1 MLVLGVHS
9 GWQDAGAAVF
19 DGARLLAAMP
29 LARLSGVSHD
39 GGRLPV
45 EAIGE
50 CLDIANLRAGDIAGL
65 ALSQGLFP
73 GRHFRALSLP
83 RRVGRGLRSLLGR
96 DTPISLPDEARKH
109 HRSNPESLLD
119 LGLLAGDLGLNRHVQ
134 TRLYGS
140 HEAYALLALAD
151 APWADDTLVFTADL
165 TGCAARVLKFG
176 RIATLYEDGADG
188 SAIQDAPAGDTPG
201 GDTLGGDTLGRLA
214 SLAIDGLGLPDISA
228 LFALGLQGEPV
239 FAEAFKAHVTVDM
252 QGRILVDFSKEGGA
266 ARWLRRLAEG
276 QPPALLAASLGLLLA
291 DRIAEAIALVLD
303 KHNLRRVALAG
314 PLLADP
320 VLLMQ
325 LQARLGDGVA
335 VAAQLADESALPL
348 GGALGLL
355 LQQDGLE
362 AFLRQRRPLRDAAWG
377 RDYTGDLDP
386 VLGNA
391 GCRMVSRDPLRA
403 AAALLNAGKVIA
415 ICEGRGLGATG
426 GPNRLALFAASQAD
440 LPAQVNARFDRPSF
454 SMPVLHASRTA
465 LAELLPDWRDPAIAA
480 MLAARWAPQL
490 PAATRQPLRAE
501 IVDELRHPLLSG
513 LIEHYK
519 ALCWLPALLGLP
531 LQIGSEPPLDSPSDM
546 LRLLREGRVDYIVTD
561 QAVWE
566 RG

>member
-19 DGARLLAAMP
+19 DGSRLLAAVP
-29 LARLSGVSHD
+29 LARLSGVARD

-50 CLDIANLRAGDIAGL
+50 CLDIARVRAGDIAGL

-96 DTPISLPDEARKH
+96 DTPISLPEEARKH

-134 TRLYGS
+134 TRLYGR

-151 APWADDTLVFTADL
+151 APWADDTLVFSADQ
-165 TGCAARVLKFG
+165 TGCAAHVLKYG
-176 RIATLYEDGADG
+176 RFALLHEDGEG
-188 SAIQDAPAGDTPG
+188 ESV
-201 GDTLGGDTLGRLA
+201 GRLVG
-214 SLAIDGLGLPDISA
+214 LALDGLGLPDAAA
-228 LFALGLQGEPV
+228 LFALGLQAEPI
-239 FAEAFKAHVTVDM
+239 FGEAFRAHVKVDA
-252 QGRILVDFSKEGGA
+252 QGRIVTDFSNEGGA
-266 ARWLRRLAEG
+266 ARWLRRLAED
-276 QPPALLAASLGLLLA
+276 QAPALLAASLSLLLA
-291 DRIAEAIALVLD
+291 DRFAEAIKILLER
-303 KHNLRRVALAG
+303 HNLRRVALAG

-320 VLLMQ
+320 ALLMQ
-325 LQARLGDGVA
+325 LQARLGEGVA
-335 VAAQLADESALPL
+335 IAAQLMDESALPI
-348 GGALGLL
+348 GGALSLL
-355 LQQDGLE
+355 LQQDGVDSY
-362 AFLRQRRPLRDAAWG
+362 LRQRRPLRDAAWG

-415 ICEGRGLGATG
+415 IGEGRGIGSSGGA
-426 GPNRLALFAASQAD
+426 NRLILFAGSD
-440 LPAQVNARFDRPSF
+440 TGLPAQVNARLDRPAF
-454 SMPVLHASRTA
+454 MQPTFYAPREA
-465 LAELLPDWRDPAIAA
+465 LGDLLPGWRDPAIAA
-480 MLAARWAPQL
+480 PLAPRWASQL
-490 PAATRQPLRAE
+490 PALAQYPVRADAVGPAQQPL
-501 IVDELRHPLLSG
+501 LHG
-513 LIEHYK
+513 LIAAYT
-519 ALCWLPALLGLP
+519 ALCWLPGLLGLP
-531 LQIGSEPPLDSPSDM
+531 MQIGNEPALDAPSDL

-566 RG
+566 RGQ

>member
-19 DGARLLAAMP
+19 DGSRLLAAVP
-29 LARLSGVSHD
+29 LARLSGVSRD
-39 GGRLPV
+39 GGRLPN

-50 CLDIANLRAGDIAGL
+50 CLDIANVRAGDIAGL

-109 HRSNPESLLD
+109 RRSSSPDSLLD

-134 TRLYGS
+134 TRLYGR

-151 APWADDTLVFTADL
+151 APWADDTLVFTADQ
-165 TGCAARVLKFG
+165 TGCAARVLKYG
-176 RIATLYEDGADG
+176 RLAVLQEDSEG
-188 SAIQDAPAGDTPG
+188 G
-201 GDTLGGDTLGRLA
+201 GDADSLGRLVG
-214 SLAIDGLGLPDISA
+214 LAIDGLGLPDAAA
-228 LFALGLQGEPV
+228 LFALGMQAEPI
-239 FAEAFKAHVTVDM
+239 FGEAFRAHVIVDA
-252 QGRILVDFSKEGGA
+252 QGRINTDFSNEGGA
-266 ARWLRRLAEG
+266 ARWLRRLAEH
-276 QPPALLAASLGLLLA
+276 QAPELLAASLNLLLA
-291 DRIAEAIALVLD
+291 DRFAEAIRLLLD
-303 KHNLRRVALAG
+303 RHSLRRVALAG

-320 VLLMQ
+320 ALLQQ
-325 LQARLGDGVA
+325 LQARLGEGVA
-335 VAAQLADESALPL
+335 ISAQLMDESALPM
-348 GGALGLL
+348 GGALSLL
-355 LQQDGLE
+355 LQQDGLD
-362 AFLRQRRPLRDAAWG
+362 AFLRQRRPLREAAWG

-415 ICEGRGLGATG
+415 IGDGRGIGSSGGLSRLILFTG
-426 GPNRLALFAASQAD
+426 SDAE
-440 LPAQVNARFDRPSF
+440 LPAQVNARLDRPAC
-454 SMPVLHASRTA
+454 MPPTLYAPRIA

-480 MLAARWAPQL
+480 LLAPRWAPQL
-490 PAATRQPLRAE
+490 PALARHPVRAE
-501 IVDELRHPLLSG
+501 AVEPAQHQLLQD
-513 LIEHYK
+513 LLEAYK
-519 ALCWLPALLGLP
+519 SLCWLPGLLGLP
-531 LQIGSEPPLDSPSDM
+531 MQIGSEPALDAPSDM

-566 RG
+566 RGA

>member
-9 GWQDAGAAVF
+9 GWADAGAAVF
-19 DGARLLAAMP
+19 DGSRLLAAVP
-29 LARLSGVSHD
+29 LARLSGVARD
-39 GGRLPV
+39 GGRLPI

-109 HRSNPESLLD
+109 HHSQNSFRPESLLD

-134 TRLYGS
+134 TRLYGR

-151 APWADDTLVFTADL
+151 APWADDTLIFTADQS
-165 TGCAARVLKFG
+165 GCAARLLKFG
-176 RIATLYEDGADG
+176 RLAVLHEDGDG
-188 SAIQDAPAGDTPG
+188 ESIGQ
-201 GDTLGGDTLGRLA
+201 LVNLA
-214 SLAIDGLGLPDISA
+214 VDGLGLPDTAS
-228 LFALGLQGEPV
+228 LFALGLQGEPI
-239 FAEAFKAHVTVDM
+239 FAEAFRAHVKVDA
-252 QGRILVDFSKEGGA
+252 QGRIGIDFSNEGGA
-266 ARWLRRLAEG
+266 ARWLRRLAED
-276 QPPALLAASLGLLLA
+276 QAPELLAASLSLLLA
-291 DRIAEAIALVLD
+291 DRFAEAIKILLER
-303 KHNLRRVALAG
+303 HNLRRVALAG

-325 LQARLGDGVA
+325 LQMRLGDGIA
-335 VAAQLADESALPL
+335 VSAQLMEENALPL
-348 GGALGLL
+348 GGALSLL

-362 AFLRQRRPLRDAAWG
+362 AFLRQRRPLREAAWG

-415 ICEGRGLGATG
+415 ISEGRGIGASG
-426 GPNRLALFAASQAD
+426 GVNRLVLFAGSAAD
-440 LPAQVNARFDRPSF
+440 LPAQVNARLDRPAF
-454 SMPVLHASRTA
+454 IQPTLYAARAA
-465 LAELLPDWRDPAIAA
+465 LGELLPDWRDPAIAA
-480 MLAARWAPQL
+480 KLAPRWAPQL
-490 PAATRQPLRAE
+490 PALAKHPVSAE
-501 IVDELRHPLLSG
+501 TVDELRHPLLNG
-513 LIEHYK
+513 LIESYK
-519 ALCWLPALLGLP
+519 ALCWLPGLLGCA
-531 LQIGSEPPLDSPSDM
+531 LQIGSEPALDAPSDL

-566 RG
+566 RGA

>member
-19 DGARLLAAMP
+19 DGSRLLAAVP
-29 LARLSGVSHD
+29 LARLSGVMRD
-39 GGRLPV
+39 GGRLPN

-109 HRSNPESLLD
+109 NRSSPDSLLD

-134 TRLYGS
+134 TRLYGR

-151 APWADDTLVFTADL
+151 APWADDTLVFTADQ
-165 TGCAARVLKFG
+165 TGCAARVLKYG
-176 RIATLYEDGADG
+176 RLAVLYEDSEG
-188 SAIQDAPAGDTPG
+188 SAADSPSRDS
-201 GDTLGGDTLGRLA
+201 LGRLVG
-214 SLAIDGLGLPDISA
+214 LAIDGLGLPDMAA
-228 LFALGLQGEPV
+228 LFALGLQAEPI
-239 FAEAFKAHVTVDM
+239 FGEAFRAHVTVDA
-252 QGRILVDFSKEGGA
+252 QGHINTDFSDEGGA
-266 ARWLRRLAEG
+266 ARWLRRLAED
-276 QPPALLAASLGLLLA
+276 QAPELLAASLNLLLA
-291 DRIAEAIALVLD
+291 DRFAEAIRALLD
-303 KHNLRRVALAG
+303 RHSLRRVALAG

-320 VLLMQ
+320 VLLLQ
-325 LQARLGDGVA
+325 LQTRLGEGVA
-335 VAAQLADESALPL
+335 ISAQLMEESALPM
-348 GGALGLL
+348 GGALTLL
-355 LQQDGLE
+355 LQQDGLD

-415 ICEGRGLGATG
+415 IGDGRGIGSSG
-426 GPNRLALFAASQAD
+426 GINRLILFAGSDAA
-440 LPAQVNARFDRPSF
+440 LPAQVNARLDRPAF
-454 SMPVLHASRTA
+454 VPPTLYAPRAA
-465 LAELLPDWRDPAIAA
+465 LIELLPDWRDPAVAA
-480 MLAARWAPQL
+480 VLAPRWVPQL
-490 PAATRQPLRAE
+490 PAAAQQPLRADE
-501 IVDELRHPLLSG
+501 VDELRHPLLHG
-513 LIEHYK
+513 LIETYK
-519 ALCWLPALLGLP
+519 SLCWLPGLLGLP
-531 LQIGSEPPLDSPSDM
+531 MQIGNEPALDAPSDM

-566 RG
+566 RGV

>member
-1 MLVLGVHS
+1 VLVLGVHS

-19 DGARLLAAMP
+19 DGAKLLAAVP
-29 LARLSGVSHD
+29 LARLSGVAHD

-50 CLDIANLRAGDIAGL
+50 CLDIAHVRAGDIAGL

-109 HRSNPESLLD
+109 HRENPESLLD

-134 TRLYGS
+134 TRLYGR

-151 APWADDTLVFTADL
+151 APWADDTLIFTADQ
-165 TGCAARVLKFG
+165 TGCAARLLKFG
-176 RIATLYEDGADG
+176 RLAVLHEDTDG
-188 SAIQDAPAGDTPG
+188 ESIGQLVG
-201 GDTLGGDTLGRLA
+201 LA
-214 SLAIDGLGLPDISA
+214 LDGLGLSDAAS
-228 LFALGLQGEPV
+228 LFALGLQADPIFG
-239 FAEAFKAHVTVDM
+239 EAFRAHVKVDA
-252 QGRILVDFSKEGGA
+252 QGRIVIDFSNEGGA
-266 ARWLRRLAEG
+266 ARWLRRLAED
-276 QPPALLAASLGLLLA
+276 QAPELLAASLSLLLA
-291 DRIAEAIALVLD
+291 DRFAEAIKILLER
-303 KHNLRRVALAG
+303 HNLRRVALAG

-325 LQARLGDGVA
+325 LQARLGEGVA
-335 VAAQLADESALPL
+335 VSAQLMDESALPM
-348 GGALGLL
+348 GGALRLL
-355 LQQDGLE
+355 QQQDGLE
-362 AFLRQRRPLRDAAWG
+362 AFLRQRRPLREAAWG

-403 AAALLNAGKVIA
+403 AAALLNAGKVMA
-415 ICEGRGLGATG
+415 ISEGRGLGASG
-426 GPNRLALFAASQAD
+426 GANRLILFAGSDTD
-440 LPAQVNARFDRPSF
+440 LPAQVAARLDRPAWLQ
-454 SMPVLHASRTA
+454 PTLYASRSA
-465 LAELLPDWRDPAIAA
+465 LGELLPDWRDPAIAA
-480 MLAARWAPQL
+480 PLAPRWAPQL
-490 PAATRQPLRAE
+490 PALAKYPVSAE
-501 IVDELRHPLLSG
+501 TVDELRHPLLNG
-513 LIEHYK
+513 LIESYK
-519 ALCWLPALLGLP
+519 ALCWLPGLLGFAM
-531 LQIGSEPPLDSPSDM
+531 QIGNEPALDAPSEM

>member
-19 DGARLLAAMP
+19 EGAKLLAAVP

-39 GGRLPV
+39 GGRLPN

-50 CLDIANLRAGDIAGL
+50 CLDIAHVRAGDIAGL

-109 HRSNPESLLD
+109 NRTNPESLLD

-134 TRLYGS
+134 TRLYGR

-151 APWADDTLVFTADL
+151 APWADDTLIFTADQ
-165 TGCAARVLKFG
+165 TGCAARLLKFG
-176 RIATLYEDGADG
+176 RLAVLHEDGEG
-188 SAIQDAPAGDTPG
+188 ESIGQLVG
-201 GDTLGGDTLGRLA
+201 LA
-214 SLAIDGLGLPDISA
+214 LDGLGLPDAAS
-228 LFALGLQGEPV
+228 LFALGLQAEPI
-239 FAEAFKAHVTVDM
+239 FGEAFRAHVKVDA
-252 QGRILVDFSKEGGA
+252 QGRIVLDFANEGGA
-266 ARWLRRLAEG
+266 ARWLRRLAED
-276 QPPALLAASLGLLLA
+276 QAPELLAASLSLLLA
-291 DRIAEAIALVLD
+291 DRFAEAIKILLER
-303 KHNLRRVALAG
+303 HNLRRVALAG

-325 LQARLGDGVA
+325 LQMRLGDGIA
-335 VAAQLADESALPL
+335 VSAQLMEESALPL
-348 GGALGLL
+348 GGALSLL

-362 AFLRQRRPLRDAAWG
+362 SFLRQRRPLRDAAWG

-415 ICEGRGLGATG
+415 ISEGRGLGASG
-426 GPNRLALFAASQAD
+426 GANRLILFAGSAAE
-440 LPAQVNARFDRPSF
+440 LPAQVTARLDRPAWLQPTLYAARS
-454 SMPVLHASRTA
+454 A
-465 LAELLPDWRDPAIAA
+465 LGELLPDWRDPAIAA
-480 MLAARWAPQL
+480 KLAPRWAPQL
-490 PAATRQPLRAE
+490 PALAKHPVSAD
-501 IVDELRHPLLSG
+501 IVDELRHPLLNG
-513 LIEHYK
+513 LIESYK
-519 ALCWLPALLGLP
+519 ALCWLPGLLGLP
-531 LQIGSEPPLDSPSDM
+531 MQIGNEPALDAPSDM

-566 RG
+566 RGA

>member
-19 DGARLLAAMP
+19 DGAKLLAAVP
-29 LARLSGVSHD
+29 LARLSGVAHD
-39 GGRLPV
+39 GGRLPN

-50 CLDIANLRAGDIAGL
+50 CLDIANIRAGDIAGL

-134 TRLYGS
+134 TRLYGR

-151 APWADDTLVFTADL
+151 APWADDTLIFTADQ
-165 TGCAARVLKFG
+165 TGCAARLLKFG
-176 RIATLYEDGADG
+176 RLAVLHEDAEGESIG
-188 SAIQDAPAGDTPG
+188 QLVG
-201 GDTLGGDTLGRLA
+201 LA
-214 SLAIDGLGLPDISA
+214 LDGLGLPDAAS
-228 LFALGLQGEPV
+228 LFALGLQAEPI
-239 FAEAFKAHVTVDM
+239 FGEAFRAHVKVDA
-252 QGRILVDFSKEGGA
+252 QGRIVLDFANEGGA
-266 ARWLRRLAEG
+266 ARWLRRLAED
-276 QPPALLAASLGLLLA
+276 QAPELLASSLSLLLA
-291 DRIAEAIALVLD
+291 DRFAEAIKILLER
-303 KHNLRRVALAG
+303 HNLRRVALAG

-325 LQARLGDGVA
+325 LQARLGEGIA
-335 VAAQLADESALPL
+335 LSAQLMDESALPI
-348 GGALGLL
+348 GGALSLL

-362 AFLRQRRPLRDAAWG
+362 AFLRQRRPLREAAWG

-415 ICEGRGLGATG
+415 ISEGRGIGASG
-426 GPNRLALFAASQAD
+426 GVNRLILFAGSAAE
-440 LPAQVNARFDRPSF
+440 LPAQVAARLDRPAWLQPTLYAARS
-454 SMPVLHASRTA
+454 A
-465 LAELLPDWRDPAIAA
+465 LGELLPDWRDPAIAA
-480 MLAARWAPQL
+480 KLAPRWAPQL
-490 PAATRQPLRAE
+490 PALAKYPVSADT
-501 IVDELRHPLLSG
+501 VDELRHPLLNG
-513 LIEHYK
+513 LIESYK
-519 ALCWLPALLGLP
+519 ALCWLPGLLGYV
-531 LQIGSEPPLDSPSDM
+531 LQIGSEPALDAPSDL

-566 RG
+566 RGA